1 MNTTNKIYL
10 DAQAIADM
18 LGVSKGF
25 AYKIIRQLNADLKS
39 QGYIIIAGK
48 VPRKYFE
55 EKYYGFGA

>member
-10 DAQAIADM
+10 DAQEIAEM

-55 EKYYGFGA
+55 EKYYGFGV